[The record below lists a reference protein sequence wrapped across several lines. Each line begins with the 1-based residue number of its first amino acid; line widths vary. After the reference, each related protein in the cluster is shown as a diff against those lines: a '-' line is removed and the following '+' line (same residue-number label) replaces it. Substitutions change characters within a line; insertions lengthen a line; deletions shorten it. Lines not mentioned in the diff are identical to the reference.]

1 MNVKRLREALARM
14 DDDDEILV
22 WTSED
27 EVNRETYELTIDTD
41 MRSGETKLVICADQ
55 EAGNL
60 RDYEHHP
67 AYEDINAWIYEE
79 GAPEGDPK

>member
-1 MNVKRLREALARM
+1 MNVKRLKEALERLE
-14 DDDDEILV
+14 DDTEIIV

-41 MRSGETKLVICADQ
+41 MRTGEIKLVICADQ

-67 AYEDINAWIYEE
+67 GFEDINAWIFE
-79 GAPEGDPK
+79 